1 MEIEKN
7 ISLFIEQQ
15 FPAIYKES
23 GRELIAIMEEY
34 YKWLETAENQSVYNA
49 RRLFE
54 YRDIDTTLSKMLLFF
69 KNKFLSELPFD
80 EETVRFIVKNISALY
95 RRRGTTEG
103 LKLFFRIFHRT
114 DAEVYFPAKD
124 IFKTSASKWNQNPY
138 IALFPNTGRFFS
150 TELDRIFTYKDLN
163 GRTIRG
169 SISGATAI
177 VNRVNIIVINKA
189 ITPILYLNDMKGTF
203 SSLDNIITT
212 IDNTLITFGTV
223 YGSVDS
229 IDIDTTYDGT
239 TGNSIGDIVTIS
251 SSTGRDCQA
260 VVTAVDDRFTGQISY
275 TILDGGFGYTV
286 DNTKLLVSNQ
296 SIKYAVN
303 SGIENSDFVP
313 LERVEDQ
320 FGNRATVIGFDDNF
334 IGFRL
339 DANNEFSNTSNI
351 STLDRANN
359 VTFSSSEIFAITPKN
374 DTSPGNLYPETS
386 NTFHVT
392 AEIENVANA
401 ALITDIIGNFT
412 SVLLN
417 SNNYNDVPPALTPM
431 SGNTN
436 PTTINTTL
444 EDAFDPVV
452 YQLGSIKNFIN
463 VNPGADYVND
473 VFAVAF
479 DPIIDLFD
487 RFPQIITLQNIGATL
502 SVGDVVTQ
510 NGIGGK
516 VYDVLGK
523 TIFVLPY
530 SYYGFNNTDPIVYKN
545 NSYNIVSISRD
556 YSSKKYGFNAIVD
569 PDTEFGTGRILA
581 VRVINSGFGYHH
593 RQYVDILDSNGVL
606 AAKGNLNC
614 SGTGITGG
622 FWSTTDSHL
631 NGYKRTLA
639 SDGFDEYYESGKFIR
654 DNDFYQEYSYQ
665 VISDVD
671 RSNYEELLKE
681 LIHVSGTRLFSKF
694 RIQDYQNESRDIRY
708 RLLLLDP

>member
-1 MEIEKN
+1 MQIEKN
-7 ISLFIEQQ
+7 ISFFIEQQ

-54 YRDIDTTLSKMLLFF
+54 YRDIDTTMSSMLIFF

-80 EETVRFIVKNISALY
+80 ENTTRFIVKNILALY

-103 LKLFFRIFHRT
+103 LKLFFRIFHNT
-114 DAEVYFPAKD
+114 DAEVYLPAKD
-124 IFKTSASKWNQNPY
+124 IFKTSSSKWNQNPY

-150 TELDRIFTYKDLN
+150 PELNKIFTYKDLN
-163 GRTIRG
+163 GRTIKG
-169 SISGATAI
+169 SVSEASAI
-177 VNRVNIIVINKA
+177 VDRVNIIVINKA
-189 ITPILYLNDMKGTF
+189 ITPILYLNDMKGKF
-203 SSLDNIITT
+203 SSLDSITT
-212 IDNTLITFGTV
+212 IIDNSIITFGTV

-239 TGNSIGDIVTIS
+239 TGNFVGDIVTVS
-251 SSTGRDCQA
+251 SSKGRECKA
-260 VVTAVDDRFTGQISY
+260 IVTAVDDRFTGQISY
-275 TILDGGFGYTV
+275 SLLDGGFGYTV
-286 DNTKLLVSNQ
+286 DNAKLLVSNQ
-296 SIKYAVN
+296 SIKYAAN
-303 SGIENSDFVP
+303 SAIQNSDFIV

-320 FGNRATVIGFDDNF
+320 FGNKATVIGYNDDF
-334 IGFRL
+334 VGFRL
-339 DANNEFSNTSNI
+339 DDNNEFLNTSDI

-374 DTSPGNLYPETS
+374 NSSPGSLYPETA

-392 AEIENVANA
+392 AEIENTSNQ

-417 SNNYNDVPPALTPM
+417 SSNYNNVPPALIPM

-436 PTTINTTL
+436 PTTINTKI

-452 YQLGSIKNFIN
+452 YEFGSIKTFVN
-463 VNPGADYVND
+463 VSPGADYVND

-487 RFPQIITLQNIGATL
+487 RFPQVITLENIGATL
-502 SVGDVVTQ
+502 SIGDTVTQ
-510 NGIGGK
+510 NGVGGK
-516 VYDVLGK
+516 IYQVIGK

-530 SYYGFNNTDPIVYKN
+530 SYYGFNDTDPIVYKN
-545 NSYNIVSISRD
+545 NNYNIVSISKD

-569 PDTEFGTGRILA
+569 PNTEFATGRILA
-581 VRVINSGFGYHH
+581 VEVINSGFGYHDN
-593 RQYVDILDSNGVL
+593 QYVDILDSNQVV
-606 AAKGNLNC
+606 AARATLNC
-614 SGTGITGG
+614 KGTGITGG
-622 FWSTTDSHL
+622 FWSTTNSHL
-631 NGYKRTLA
+631 NGYKKTLA
-639 SDGFDEYYESGKFIR
+639 SNGVDEYYESGKFVR

-671 RSNYEELLKE
+671 RSSYEELLKE
-681 LIHVSGTRLFSKF
+681 LIHVSGTRIFSKF
-694 RIQDYQNESRDIRY
+694 RIQDYQNESRNIRY
-708 RLLLLDP
+708 RVNLNS